1 MKTGGFLPRVLV
13 TAGTL
18 FLLAVGGPPAEAA
31 AAGPG
36 IADLL
41 AGAEQFDGT
50 EVRITGEVVG
60 DVMLRGAYGWIN
72 VSDGTGVIGV
82 WAPAGELRGLWGG
95 RYGLR
100 GDVVEVT
107 GTFRRA
113 DPRQGGEMDVEGRT
127 VTRLEPARPLPRPID
142 RRRLY
147 TAGLLGAAGAA
158 LGAIWWRRERGAR
171 LRRVA
176 PA

>member
-1 MKTGGFLPRVLV
+1 MKTGEFLSRL
-13 TAGTL
+13 
-18 FLLAVGGPPAEAA
+18 LLAAGALVFLAIGEPAA
-31 AAGPG
+31 AAARVS

-41 AGAEQFDGT
+41 AGAERFDGA
-50 EVRITGEVVG
+50 EVRIAGEVVG
-60 DVMLRGAYGWIN
+60 DVMLRGDHGWIN

-82 WAPAGELRGLWGG
+82 WVPASEVRGLQGG

-113 DPRQGGEMDVEGRT
+113 DPRQGGETDVEGRT
-127 VTRLEPARPLPRPID
+127 VIRLEAARPLPRPLD

-147 TAGLLGAAGAA
+147 AAGLLGAAGTA
-158 LGAIWWRRERGAR
+158 LGALWWRRERSAR
-171 LRRVA
+171 H
-176 PA
+176 PAG